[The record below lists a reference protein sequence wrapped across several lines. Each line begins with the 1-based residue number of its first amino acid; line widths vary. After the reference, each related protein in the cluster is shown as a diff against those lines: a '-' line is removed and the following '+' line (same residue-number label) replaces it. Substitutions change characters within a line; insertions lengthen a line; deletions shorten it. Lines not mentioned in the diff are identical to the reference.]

1 MNTTSHLSPD
11 RIKRATRWRFQS
23 VARLTPERLA
33 QQLDAF
39 DNGWLRD
46 AALTWQTIERRDDL
60 IQAVAPKRRKAV
72 ARHGWSILPKQG
84 LPPAQAAEAQQH
96 IEALQYFY
104 THLTTTH
111 ALDAAETGGF
121 KMLVRQMMHAVGHR
135 FAVHEVLWRPEAASS
150 RGAQNRPRY
159 LTAEFRYVPLDF
171 FENTTGRLR
180 FLADERAME
189 GTPLEPGAWMITAG
203 EGLMRATSIAWML
216 KQLTINDWSLFSERH
231 GTPGVQ
237 GVTTAVRNSA
247 DWDAMVDAV
256 ADLLNGNAIVTSATE
271 DIKVIDLAA
280 GGQMPFPA
288 LVERMDRVIAA
299 LWRGADLSTLSRE
312 HGYGASLQERESCL
326 LEEDDTE
333 MIAETLHQQID
344 REVIRLVF
352 GEGVEPL
359 ARVAVLGAA
368 KECTD
373 FDLKVDAFFLDHG
386 VAIDPDALLERY
398 GRTRTPTVAN
408 SMAVANSLETNPP
421 QWIQLTPFGE
431 FRHRQGL
438 QRVDRAAAEA
448 MTAHFK
454 SFWSRLG
461 RAFGGLPFYVGH
473 PDVPEL
479 AGPQPDPRARGW
491 IMDLE
496 ARADGLYAQVRWTEE
511 GRRMIQDRQFKFY
524 SPYWQVET
532 IGQEAGLP
540 LFRPV
545 RLISAGLTNQ
555 PNLPVL
561 PLANQSKADE
571 RAFREA
577 CEAGAL
583 ANRVAAPGQ
592 TPRRFRTAEHS
603 QTRRLNEV
611 RRARSVGGQRS
622 LARERIDAL
631 LRVKTAAGI
640 PFDQA
645 WALLKVE
652 VPELFAQLEQPR

>member
-1 MNTTSHLSPD
+1 
-11 RIKRATRWRFQS
+11 
-23 VARLTPERLA
+23 
-33 QQLDAF
+33 
-39 DNGWLRD
+39 
-46 AALTWQTIERRDDL
+46 
-60 IQAVAPKRRKAV
+60 
-72 ARHGWSILPKQG
+72 
-84 LPPAQAAEAQQH
+84 
-96 IEALQYFY
+96 
-104 THLTTTH
+104 
-111 ALDAAETGGF
+111 
-121 KMLVRQMMHAVGHR
+121 
-135 FAVHEVLWRPEAASS
+135 
-150 RGAQNRPRY
+150 
-159 LTAEFRYVPLDF
+159 
-171 FENTTGRLR
+171 
-180 FLADERAME
+180 
-189 GTPLEPGAWMITAG
+189 
-203 EGLMRATSIAWML
+203 
-216 KQLTINDWSLFSERH
+216 
-231 GTPGVQ
+231 
-237 GVTTAVRNSA
+237 
-247 DWDAMVDAV
+247 
-256 ADLLNGNAIVTSATE
+256 
-271 DIKVIDLAA
+271 
-280 GGQMPFPA
+280 
-288 LVERMDRVIAA
+288 
-299 LWRGADLSTLSRE
+299 
-312 HGYGASLQERESCL
+312 
-326 LEEDDTE
+326 

-386 VAIDPDALLERY
+386 VVIDTYALLERY
-398 GRTRTPTVAN
+398 GRTRPPTVAN
-408 SMAVANSLETNPP
+408 STAVANSLETNPP
-421 QWIQLTPFGE
+421 EWIQLTPFGE

-473 PDVPEL
+473 PDVQEL
-479 AGPQPDPRARGW
+479 AGPQPDPKARGW

-511 GRRMIQDRQFKFY
+511 GRGMIQDRQFKFY

-545 RLISAGLTNQ
+545 RLLSAGLTNQ

-561 PLANQSKADE
+561 PLANQSTAVGLSPQPQSGLADALFETALLHGEAAPADE
-571 RAFREA
+571 RAFRQA

-611 RRARSVGGQRS
+611 RRARGVGGQRS